1 MKLGFET
8 IGNATLILYEDGIPV
23 LSTDPWVSGNPYF
36 GSWKHTH
43 EIPEL
48 QKSNINKSKF
58 IWISHGH
65 PDHLDLDTI
74 KNWDT
79 NKFLISN
86 HFGDRI
92 FNDLTSIGLQVNK
105 LKDKKWTSL
114 SNNIE
119 ISTFADFN
127 QDSILMVKM
136 KDVLI
141 IDLNDTN
148 PRGWSKWVKETAKNF
163 KKVFLLKLTGFGDA
177 DMINYYDENDNFIYP
192 LAEKRIEVG
201 KTIGHLMESFHANFF
216 IPFSSHHKYQ
226 REDSIWANKYT
237 ANLDDY
243 KDGFD
248 NRKGT
253 LLPAFIS
260 YDIDK
265 DNFKKIQTLETNNDI
280 ISSKSF
286 NDDWSEP
293 LSKDDEK
300 KLKDYFLRNELLKR
314 QIGFIQF
321 TVGEKE
327 YSIDINKRKRNK
339 GILFEV
345 PKYSLMQTIKWNI
358 FDDLLIGNFMKTKVI
373 GFRGNQLYP
382 IFNPIIPK
390 YYDQAQITDKK
401 ELKKYF
407 KFYKAKAPLDTLKDM
422 LSYNSSMAAR
432 KYFKTDSKIYKT
444 LGAIKKTGLKS
455 VLSIISTKNKKK

>member
-43 EIPEL
+43 EIPEP

-148 PRGWSKWVKETAKNF
+148 PRGWSKWIKETAKNF
-163 KKVFLLKLTGFGDA
+163 KKVLVD
-177 DMINYYDENDNFIYP
+177 
-192 LAEKRIEVG
+192 
-201 KTIGHLMESFHANFF
+201 
-216 IPFSSHHKYQ
+216 
-226 REDSIWANKYT
+226 
-237 ANLDDY
+237 
-243 KDGFD
+243 
-248 NRKGT
+248 
-253 LLPAFIS
+253 
-260 YDIDK
+260 
-265 DNFKKIQTLETNNDI
+265 
-280 ISSKSF
+280 
-286 NDDWSEP
+286 
-293 LSKDDEK
+293 
-300 KLKDYFLRNELLKR
+300 
-314 QIGFIQF
+314 
-321 TVGEKE
+321 
-327 YSIDINKRKRNK
+327 
-339 GILFEV
+339 
-345 PKYSLMQTIKWNI
+345 
-358 FDDLLIGNFMKTKVI
+358 
-373 GFRGNQLYP
+373 FR
-382 IFNPIIPK
+382 
-390 YYDQAQITDKK
+390 
-401 ELKKYF
+401 
-407 KFYKAKAPLDTLKDM
+407 
-422 LSYNSSMAAR
+422 
-432 KYFKTDSKIYKT
+432 
-444 LGAIKKTGLKS
+444 
-455 VLSIISTKNKKK
+455 